1 MGRALACASLLLLA
15 APAFATPPRPD
26 FKALV
31 AAVKATPSDD
41 ELRAA
46 LLKAAAKLKAAPA
59 VPTEARR
66 HFVKAVTLQKDAK
79 DAGEL
84 EGAIV
89 EYRLALAAAPWWAD
103 AYYNLAV
110 AQEGAGKFADAKKNL
125 GLYLLARPKDDAAQD
140 RLFALEAKAEKAA
153 AEAARYAWLLGSWTT
168 QITWI
173 AKEIAQEPF
182 PAFATTGEKQGA
194 AVVIRSKAIDILRA
208 TPEGDGWR
216 WSYWQHPLPS
226 RPANCAAP
234 TGWQDVSVDVS
245 ADKRALTFRVPTY
258 WTHACELGAID
269 ANVYRITR

>member
-1 MGRALACASLLLLA
+1 MRRTALSLLLLA

-31 AAVKATPSDD
+31 GAVKASPSDD
-41 ELRAA
+41 ELRVA
-46 LLKAAAKLKAAPA
+46 LLKTAAKLKTAPS

-79 DAGEL
+79 DPSEL
-84 EGAIV
+84 EGAIA
-89 EYRLALAAAPWWAD
+89 EYRLALAEAPWWAD
-103 AYYNLAV
+103 AYFNLAV
-110 AQEGAGKFADAKKNL
+110 AQEGAAKFADAKKNL
-125 GLYLLARPKDDAAQD
+125 ELYLLTAPKDTAAAQD

-153 AEAARYAWLLGSWTT
+153 GAAARYAWLLGSWTV

-173 AKEIAQEPF
+173 ANGRAQEPF
-182 PAFATTGEKQGA
+182 PSFAA
-194 AVVIRSKAIDILRA
+194 AGKKLDASVVINSPALDILRA

-216 WSYWQHPLPS
+216 WSYWQEPLPS
-226 RPANCAAP
+226 RPANCAVP

-245 ADKRALTFRVPTY
+245 ADKRTLIFRVPTY

-269 ANVYRITR
+269 ANVYRLTR

>member
-1 MGRALACASLLLLA
+1 MRTALSLLLLA

-31 AAVKATPSDD
+31 AAVKASPADD

-46 LLKAAAKLKAAPA
+46 LLKTAAKLKPAPA

-84 EGAIV
+84 EGAIA
-89 EYRLALAAAPWWAD
+89 EYRLALAEAPWWAD

-110 AQEGAGKFADAKKNL
+110 AQEGAAKFADAKKNL
-125 GLYLLARPKDDAAQD
+125 GLYLLTGPKDAESAQD
-140 RLFALEAKAEKAA
+140 RLFALEARMEKAA
-153 AEAARYAWLLGSWTT
+153 KEAARYAWLLGSWTA

-173 AKEIAQEPF
+173 ANGRAQEPF
-182 PAFATTGEKQGA
+182 PPFAATGTKQGSS
-194 AVVIRSKAIDILRA
+194 VVINGAAIDILRA
-208 TPEGDGWR
+208 APEGDGWR
-216 WSYWQHPLPS
+216 WSYWQAPLPS
-226 RPANCAAP
+226 RPANCAVP

-245 ADKRALTFRVPTY
+245 AENRALTFRVPTY

-269 ANVYRITR
+269 ANVYRLTR